1 LISKDVKEK
10 NYLKIVFLSYKVFIS
25 MSLEKNLEIKLHLE
39 KLFLHILAV
48 IFTKSYAQF
57 YFIFLQLELLIQ

>member
-1 LISKDVKEK
+1 
-10 NYLKIVFLSYKVFIS
+10 